1 MFQIFYQHVA
11 LAWDGIHRIKSRLK
25 VILQNCISI
34 NEIGLICHYINTKK
48 LRQIRAPKSRILFRA
63 KLWIY
68 KSAPLDVSVIL
79 WKMETKG
86 FAHNLNSHDW
96 ELRNLLHHHCTP
108 PSSAISLYLFYF
120 VFVCVCVFV
129 FSLCY
134 ELCEQMDCICCFLW
148 FVHLWQTFNELQ
160 RLLSKTNG
168 KVVGDLMT
176 PAPLVVHENANLEDA
191 ARYSIHLLFNYF
203 FTNCLFI
210 NGPVYFLIQ
219 KSK

>member
-1 MFQIFYQHVA
+1 MFLLFCEKWKPKA
-11 LAWDGIHRIKSRLK
+11 LHIIWTVMIESFETFCIIIALPLPPQSLFISF
-25 VILQNCISI
+25 IL
-34 NEIGLICHYINTKK
+34 
-48 LRQIRAPKSRILFRA
+48 
-63 KLWIY
+63 
-68 KSAPLDVSVIL
+68 
-79 WKMETKG
+79 
-86 FAHNLNSHDW
+86 
-96 ELRNLLHHHCTP
+96 
-108 PSSAISLYLFYF
+108 
-120 VFVCVCVFV
+120 FVCVCVFV

-134 ELCEQMDCICCFLW
+134 ELCEQMACICCFLW